1 MRFNFPSHVFIFILL
16 LSPFTITGNFQ
27 NVFAANLTPVAD
39 LTGQWS
45 GFAQITIPGE
55 YCEYTGNVNA
65 YLEQDGNNIAGEF
78 SWVATSS
85 KSSDPEIYEC
95 DYQGQTYSDNVQGTI
110 SGSQITLYSS
120 EASFTGWYASSGIKL
135 DIVFGDSSIGITQL
149 SPTGFSPPAFTP
161 EDEPAPPTQ
170 EEKDTDGDGISDDE
184 DECIGLLEDY
194 YGENDGDGCPEKDSD
209 GDNIYD
215 YIDACPY
222 DKEDFGEDFTDGC
235 PEEEEED
242 SDSDGW
248 LDSEDSCPYDPED
261 YFEFGEVDGCPE
273 TDTDGD
279 RIYDSIDQ
287 CKNEPEDLVG
297 EDFEDGCPE
306 IDSENELP
314 PEEWIENELPPE
326 EWIEG
331 VPKVENIQVNKG
343 SATITSADGTI
354 VSSNEFK
361 IGDTIQTGTNADTN
375 VKIGLEDGDGVINL
389 QENTKLSTTG
399 ITLSEEEYAAMEADT
414 ELFEKGVMEEI
425 NNALEK
431 KYGVILSEEEYAAM
445 EADTELFEKD
455 MMEKINKNL
464 EKLNKPF
471 SEDEMT
477 EIQTKIFLDAREA
490 AAKTSIAEQVN
501 EELSQLLDSTG
512 LSEEEAAL
520 MSIGFATGM
529 ILGLIPTGGAL
540 VATGFIILA
549 GGAYYETFGTDF
561 VEEENQ
567 KVIFTPDAVLIPHG
581 TEFTVTIENGKTK
594 LDVMEGEVSVI
605 PLDENNPISTVEA
618 GNSISVSD
626 NKVEETSLDTAS
638 IDKWWEVS
646 AEQPKSGG
654 GCLIAT
660 ATYGSELAPQVQF
673 LREIRDNAVLSTAS
687 GTSFM
692 TTFNSFY
699 YSFSPT
705 VADLERQNP
714 VFKEAVKFT
723 ITPLLSS
730 LSLLQYVD
738 IDSEK
743 EMLGYG
749 IGIIL
754 LNIGMYFVAP
764 ALIIFKLKN
773 GKKEK

>member
-1 MRFNFPSHVFIFILL
+1 M
-16 LSPFTITGNFQ
+16 
-27 NVFAANLTPVAD
+27 AD

-45 GFAQITIPGE
+45 GFAQITIPGG

-65 YLEQDGNNIAGEF
+65 YLQQDGNNIAGEF

-85 KSSDPEIYEC
+85 KSANPDVYEC
-95 DYQGQTYSDNVQGTI
+95 DYRGQTYSDNVQGTL
-110 SGSQITLYSS
+110 SGSQITLQSS

-135 DIVFGDSSIGITQL
+135 DIVFGDESIGITQL
-149 SPTGFSPPAFTP
+149 SPTGFSPPPF
-161 EDEPAPPTQ
+161 ES
-170 EEKDTDGDGISDDE
+170 EEAQDTDGDGISDDV

-194 YGENDGDGCPEKDSD
+194 YGENDEDGCPEKDSD

-343 SATITSADGTI
+343 SATITSADGTV

-399 ITLSEEEYAAMEADT
+399 ITLSEEEYAAMEADV
-414 ELFEKGVMEEI
+414 ELFEKNVIEEI
-425 NNALEK
+425 NKAIEK
-431 KYGVILSEEEYAAM
+431 KYSVTLSEEEYAAM
-445 EADTELFEKD
+445 EADVELFEKD

-464 EKLNKPF
+464 EKLNMPL

-477 EIQTKIFLDAREA
+477 EIQTKVFLDAREDA
-490 AAKTSIAEQVN
+490 TKTSIVEQVN
-501 EELSQLLDSTG
+501 EELSYLLDSTG
-512 LSEEEAAL
+512 LSEEDAYV
-520 MSIGFATGM
+520 MSTGFATGM
-529 ILGLIPTGGAL
+529 LLGLIP
-540 VATGFIILA
+540 ATGIPGAMIATGYILLSGA
-549 GGAYYETFGTDF
+549 GYFEFFAPDISN
-561 VEEENQ
+561 EENQ
-567 KVIFTPDAVLIPHG
+567 NRVIFTPDALLIPHG

-605 PLDENNPISTVEA
+605 PLDTNNPITTVEA

-626 NKVEETSLDTAS
+626 NKVEETSLNTAS

-646 AEQPKSGG
+646 AEQPKSSG

-673 LREIRDNAVLSTAS
+673 LREIRDNTVLSTVS

-692 TTFNSFY
+692 TAFNAFY

-714 VFKEAVKFT
+714 IFKETVKIV
-723 ITPLLSS
+723 ITPLLTS
-730 LSLLQYVD
+730 LSLLQHVD
-738 IDSEK
+738 IDSEA

-773 GKKEK
+773 RK